1 MDRIKAGFL
10 TAVGVYG
17 MLVAVHVV
25 YVVLTVVQVLGTGD
39 YTIKDL
45 DVIRIL
51 QAIFGVAL

>member
-25 YVVLTVVQVLGTGD
+25 IATIAIVSVLVSGQASITDIDGGRL
-39 YTIKDL
+39 
-45 DVIRIL
+45 L
-51 QAIFGVAL
+51 QAILSINL